1 MGNTSAK
8 ASAVWTAVHPEPAA
22 AKQAKS
28 EDSGVERRE
37 VVKGPEVINR
47 RGPLSFNSRYVRTRE
62 LHADFRFDNKVLGCG
77 RSGPV
82 QLASKGDR
90 KYAIKSFKKQGLTF
104 EQIAEME
111 NEANIYLTLDHP
123 HIARLEMVYES
134 DEDLHL
140 VMECMEGG
148 ELHDRLTAKLKY
160 HEQDAANTIFMMLL
174 AVKYLHER
182 NVVHRDLKLE
192 NFLYEAKETD
202 YLKLVD
208 FGLAKHW
215 DHRTNLTQA
224 CGSMHY
230 IAPEV
235 LNRSYTEKADMWSI
249 GVIAYMLLTGS
260 SPWGAADKTE
270 AIRMIRRGS
279 YLTRDLEITCSDQA
293 REFISELLTLDTS
306 RRLSASTALEHPFIA
321 SRTSTQMPV
330 NLSILHSLHSF
341 CHASH
346 FRRACLSMM
355 AWCCSCEERSEL
367 RDQFIAL
374 DTTKSGTITLEE
386 LQQVLDDELNI
397 DCEQA
402 EKLFTKLDFDGD
414 HEIAYTEF
422 LAACLHDRDRLH
434 QDLLRDTFERFDAD
448 GAGEITADK
457 LRAVLGDSFEGK
469 TVEELLVEA
478 DFNCDARLTFDE
490 FVEYLTAADV
500 AENTVPEAR
509 IKSTKVGP
517 SLSCNGIPPDQFPHP
532 SVTVENSGALWRV
545 QSFSTAASIGSSHSH
560 DSSSSRTD
568 L

>member
-1 MGNTSAK
+1 MGNTSANSGCFMMT
-8 ASAVWTAVHPEPAA
+8 AARHAAVPSKPAA
-22 AKQAKS
+22 AKQEKPAVSVVQDSEMVKS
-28 EDSGVERRE
+28 PE
-37 VVKGPEVINR
+37 VVTC
-47 RGPLSFNSRYVRTRE
+47 RGPLSFAGRYTTTRE
-62 LHADFRFDNKVLGCG
+62 LQGDFRLDNEVLGCG

-82 QLASKGDR
+82 QLASKGGR
-90 KYAIKSFKKQGLTF
+90 KYAIKSFKKQDLTCRR
-104 EQIAEME
+104 IAEMK
-111 NEANIYLTLDHP
+111 NEVQVYLMLDHP

-215 DHRTNLTQA
+215 DHRTNLTER
-224 CGSMHY
+224 CGSLY
-230 IAPEV
+230 YVAPEV

-249 GVIAYMLLTGS
+249 GVITYMLLTGS
-260 SPWGAADKTE
+260 SPWGATDKE
-270 AIRMIRRGS
+270 VIRNIRQGS
-279 YLTRDLEITCSDQA
+279 YNTRGLEIICSDRA

-469 TVEELLVEA
+469 TVDELLMEA
-478 DFNCDARLTFDE
+478 DFDGDERLTFDE
-490 FVEYLTAADV
+490 FVKYLTADGIAI
-500 AENTVPEAR
+500 AENNVSDMPEEQIES
-509 IKSTKVGP
+509 IKV
-517 SLSCNGIPPDQFPHP
+517 
-532 SVTVENSGALWRV
+532 A
-545 QSFSTAASIGSSHSH
+545 
-560 DSSSSRTD
+560 SSSSCYGLKPARFPPPSVAVQNSGI
-568 L
+568 LWLRFMV

>member
-215 DHRTNLTQA
+215 DHRTNLTER
-224 CGSMHY
+224 CGSLY
-230 IAPEV
+230 YVAPEV

-249 GVIAYMLLTGS
+249 GVITYMLLTGS
-260 SPWGAADKTE
+260 SPWGATDKE
-270 AIRMIRRGS
+270 VIRNIRQGS
-279 YLTRDLEITCSDQA
+279 YNTRGLEIICSDRA

-414 HEIAYTEF
+414 HEIACTEF
-422 LAACLHDRDRLH
+422 VAACLQDRDRLH
-434 QDLLRDTFERFDAD
+434 QNLVRDTFERFDAE
-448 GAGEITADK
+448 GAREITVDS
-457 LRAVLGDSFEGK
+457 LRAILGDFVAGK
-469 TVEELLVEA
+469 TAEAEELVTKA
-478 DFNCDARLTFDE
+478 DFNCNARLTFDKYT
-490 FVEYLTAADV
+490 EYLTAE
-500 AENTVPEAR
+500 ENFEDAFP
-509 IKSTKVGP
+509 
-517 SLSCNGIPPDQFPHP
+517 GIPEERMGSFEMTSSISH
-532 SVTVENSGALWRV
+532 VGVINVARV
-545 QSFSTAASIGSSHSH
+545 PKSMH
-560 DSSSSRTD
+560 

>member
-1 MGNTSAK
+1 MGNTSANSGCFMMT
-8 ASAVWTAVHPEPAA
+8 AARHAAVPSKPAA
-22 AKQAKS
+22 AKQEKPAVSVVQDSEMVKS
-28 EDSGVERRE
+28 PE
-37 VVKGPEVINR
+37 VVTC
-47 RGPLSFNSRYVRTRE
+47 RGPLSFAGRYTTTRE
-62 LHADFRFDNKVLGCG
+62 LQGDFRLDNEVLGCG

-82 QLASKGDR
+82 QLASKGGR

-215 DHRTNLTQA
+215 DHRTNLTER
-224 CGSMHY
+224 CGSLY
-230 IAPEV
+230 YVAPEV

-249 GVIAYMLLTGS
+249 GVITYMLLTGS
-260 SPWGAADKTE
+260 SPWGATDKE
-270 AIRMIRRGS
+270 VIRNIRQGS
-279 YLTRDLEITCSDQA
+279 YNTRGLEIICSDRA

-414 HEIAYTEF
+414 HEIACTEF
-422 LAACLHDRDRLH
+422 VAACLQDRDRLH
-434 QDLLRDTFERFDAD
+434 QNLVRDTFERFDAE
-448 GAGEITADK
+448 GAREITVDS
-457 LRAVLGDSFEGK
+457 LRAILGDFVAGK
-469 TVEELLVEA
+469 TAEAEELVTKA
-478 DFNCDARLTFDE
+478 DFNCNARLTFDKYT
-490 FVEYLTAADV
+490 EYLTAE
-500 AENTVPEAR
+500 ENFEDAFP
-509 IKSTKVGP
+509 
-517 SLSCNGIPPDQFPHP
+517 GIPEERMGSFEMTSSISH
-532 SVTVENSGALWRV
+532 VGVINVARV
-545 QSFSTAASIGSSHSH
+545 PKSMH
-560 DSSSSRTD
+560 